1 MVMPSIQP
9 TQWHIVEA
17 SYWQSVYG
25 ITWRCHSAK
34 TARWWSHRDVKEPNA
49 VQYCI
54 ILYYPKWIQK
64 HVITIF
70 AGLVTFL
77 SGGCYT
83 DYTGDRWL
91 YMAIHGYTWLYITL
105 NMAIHYT
112 KPYYTIDMLDQKC
125 QGGDP
130 LPPPR
135 TLRGLSAA
143 SFVGGRWHSFS
154 GQASRSIKGRLLTII
169 INHHYITIY

>member
-112 KPYYTIDMLDQKC
+112 KPYYTNRHVRSEVSRWWSVAAAEDTARTERSQLRRRAMALLQRAGEPFDQ
-125 QGGDP
+125 G
-130 LPPPR
+130 
-135 TLRGLSAA
+135 
-143 SFVGGRWHSFS
+143 SFV
-154 GQASRSIKGRLLTII
+154 
-169 INHHYITIY
+169 NHHH